1 MNIILVFILLF
12 APAPPPRLVE
22 IEPGLVVIVWTNI
35 DANSV
40 TIDDIDNE
48 ACRIVAQYDGLF
60 LGTVV
65 TQVPQG
71 PPYEA
76 RCGIKGGD
84 RLYLLRYRD
93 GFAVGQNGPFV
104 VPVRLYLPMAGQ

>member
-1 MNIILVFILLF
+1 MRFVLALILLL

-22 IEPGLVVIVWTNI
+22 IDDGLVVIVWTNT

-40 TIDDIDNE
+40 TIDDVDNE
-48 ACRIVAQYDGLF
+48 ECRIVAQYDGLF
-60 LGTVV
+60 LGTNV

-71 PPYEA
+71 PPYEE
-76 RCGIKGGD
+76 RCGIKPGD

-93 GFAVGQNGPFV
+93 GHAVGQDGPFV
-104 VPVRLYLPMAGQ
+104 VPVRVWLPIVRQ

>member
-1 MNIILVFILLF
+1 MKYVLALILLL
-12 APAPPPRLVE
+12 APAPPPRLIE
-22 IEPGLVVIVWTNI
+22 IEPGLVVIVWTNT

-40 TIDDIDNE
+40 TIDDVDQPN
-48 ACRIVAQYDGLF
+48 CRIVAQYDGLF
-60 LGTVV
+60 LGTTI

-76 RCGIKGGD
+76 RCSIGPGD

-93 GFAVGQNGPFV
+93 GFAVGQDGPFV
-104 VPVRLYLPMAGQ
+104 VPTRVWLPMVGR